1 MVKVVGVMMLL
12 MGGLGVWYVL
22 PLLYHCVLNCPDYGA
37 PIAVWFLLGMTTLL
51 GVLGLTLY
59 GMMIVVGC
67 GVICSALKSIRQA
80 IPLLLSVF
88 FIKGYMGLVGIKATS
103 RSAVASAFKDPAMLQ
118 GVRFSYYIYLALA
131 ALSFL
136 LSCVLLVYYYFARSA
151 TCRDRARG
159 AIS

>member
-1 MVKVVGVMMLL
+1 MKIMVKVVGVMMLL

-103 RSAVASAFKDPAMLQ
+103 RSAVASAFKDRLCCKGFVLAIIFG
-118 GVRFSYYIYLALA
+118 GVGGIVICCLVFSSIR
-131 ALSFL
+131 
-136 LSCVLLVYYYFARSA
+136 V
-151 TCRDRARG
+151 DRARG